1 MSHAEEQ
8 GGSKRLLGRRAL
20 ISGAGSG
27 IGRGCALCLASEGAS
42 VAAADVRLD
51 LAQSVAAEIVEAGGR
66 AIAVHVDVTEDASV
80 TACVADAAARLG
92 GLDVLV
98 ACAGILHAGPTHEM
112 DPELWDLTLRVNLT
126 GTFLV
131 LRHGLVHLLEAGG
144 GSIVTIGS
152 VASLVAGGYSSSYDA
167 SKGGVLQLTRAVAV
181 EYADRNIRA
190 NCVCPGA
197 VTTKLKAHSEAAL
210 GPLPGTGTRPS
221 PPSRVSVPISRH
233 ADPREIGTVVAFL
246 CSDGASF
253 VTGAAVPVD
262 GGHTAV

>member
-1 MSHAEEQ
+1 MPQA
-8 GGSKRLLGRRAL
+8 GGLDGSKQLVGRRAFV
-20 ISGAGSG
+20 SGAGSG
-27 IGRGCALCLASEGAS
+27 IGRGVALCLASEGAS
-42 VAAADVRLD
+42 VAIADVRLD
-51 LAQSVAAEIVEAGGR
+51 LAEGLAAEIVETGGS
-66 AIAVHVDVTEDASV
+66 AIAVHVDVTQDASV
-80 TACVADAAARLG
+80 EDGVATAAEQLG

-98 ACAGILHAGPTHEM
+98 ACAGILHAGPTHDM

-131 LRHGLVHLLEAGG
+131 LRRGLPHLLEAGR

-197 VTTKLKAHSEAAL
+197 VTTNLKAHSEKAL
-210 GPLPGTGTRPS
+210 GPLPGTGSRPS
-221 PPSRVSVPISRH
+221 PPSRVKVPMDRH
-233 ADPREIGTVVAFL
+233 ADPREIGAVVAFL

-253 VTGAAVPVD
+253 LTGAAVPVD